1 MELPEKQR
9 MRWSTL
15 VFLLLISVIGGL
27 FIWNRPVKPLWVDN
41 AGKGGSSFV
50 GVSSDGHLAFLDSKN
65 RLTVRNIKTGAILRT
80 FNTPSINGFWG
91 FATQDGKWVV
101 LVSTVPEL
109 VVISLEDGSFR
120 YPPIPI
126 QRVGYP
132 ILRDD
137 GRYAIIIGA
146 VDSAPGMDTLI
157 DLSQGQVLWRS
168 KSHLRFCGNHQ
179 DLVIASEPPE
189 FLAHRLITISDQR
202 DLGSIAFPE
211 MKGRKLAGI
220 VPCPDDRI
228 LLCYKIPMDGDDSGI
243 KCFSAR
249 LSGTELVDVRE
260 EPWFYYRQEDGQY
273 VEAKLH
279 GKLMRR
285 DLNQTSSGRG
295 LMQFYEFASSLGLV
309 RDWRPEQY
317 SWQATAS
324 GRPVGPPI
332 SLQNVAH
339 PTKDG
344 QYLVE
349 AGPRL
354 AVFPISRRSRWPE
367 TLVVA
372 ALPWLLVAAWKRF
385 RSGREG
391 RKGQNA

>member
-1 MELPEKQR
+1 

-15 VFLLLISVIGGL
+15 VFLLLISVVGGL

-91 FATQDGKWVV
+91 SATQDGKWVV
-101 LVSTVPEL
+101 LVSTVQEL

-126 QRVGYP
+126 QRTGYP

-146 VDSAPGMDTLI
+146 VGSPPGMDTLI

-179 DLVIASEPPE
+179 DLVIASESPE
-189 FLAHRLITISDQR
+189 FLTHRLITISDRR

-220 VPCPDDRI
+220 VPCPDNRI
-228 LLCYKIPMDGDDSGI
+228 LLNYIKPMDGDDADI
-243 KCFSAR
+243 KVLSAR
-249 LSGTELVDVRE
+249 ISGTQLVDVRD
-260 EPWFYYRQEDGQY
+260 EPWFYYRYEGGQY
-273 VEAKLH
+273 VQAKLH

-295 LMQFYEFASSLGLV
+295 LMKLYEIGSRLGLGKE
-309 RDWRPEQY
+309 WYPEQH

-324 GRPVGPPI
+324 GRPVGPTI
-332 SLQNVAH
+332 SLRNIAH

-354 AVFPISRRSRWPE
+354 AVFPIPRRSRWPE
-367 TLVVA
+367 TAVVV
-372 ALPWLLVAAWKRF
+372 ALPWLLVAAWKRH
-385 RSGREG
+385 RSRREG
-391 RKGQNA
+391 RKGQHA